1 MMKGLSYVQKTVLP
15 YLILLAVS
23 LIAIGI
29 STTSFFEKFILSN
42 WEKELTSE
50 ATLIA
55 NQVVEE
61 ITNNSPVVDQSDQAR
76 LFKNITGNRVT
87 FILEDGRVIADSDYD
102 ITGMENHAQRPEII
116 AALNGEA
123 QSSIR
128 LSTTL
133 HQRFIYVAVP
143 VTSDGKIVGTIRE
156 AKSLSEYDAA
166 IKKFRVV
173 LYIVAGISFALS
185 ILFISLQSTRRF
197 NPLRKISEQIHA
209 STAGQMELINGK
221 ERKDEIGLV
230 VTAHNNQVE
239 KIKNQFQTMETERTK
254 LSAILNNMS
263 DGVILVNADG
273 VVTMINPAAQKMFN
287 SEMQSL
293 QGDSLIEM
301 VRQYQVVDLWKKTVE
316 TGSPQTTAIQTSLE
330 KDHIQV
336 IASLLGPILPGEVLL
351 LFQDITLLRKL
362 EIIRKDFISNISHEL
377 RTPLASLKAL
387 SETLQNGAMQDPAV
401 SQNFLSQMD
410 DEIDNLTQMVQELLE
425 LAKIES
431 GRVPLEKKEC
441 QIDEIINRP
450 VERMRLQ
457 AQRSGIEIETQI
469 ENNLPA
475 IHVDLPRIQQVFI
488 NLIHNAIK
496 FTPPGGKITVA
507 ANHEDAF
514 IRFSITDTGTGIAPD
529 DLERIFERFYKSDR
543 SRSSGG
549 TGLGLSISRHI
560 VEAHGGTI
568 NVESI
573 QGQGSVFS
581 FSIPL

>member
-1 MMKGLSYVQKTVLP
+1 MKGLSYVQKTVLP